1 MYGTALAQT
10 EAVTTPK
17 ALVVAIGSSA
27 FLAAAGAGGYLAVR
41 SNPPLKAD
49 QVSASDAA
57 PQPSVPAPT
66 MSTTV
71 DVPAPAKPDEA
82 AKTDVVRPET
92 RDRSPR
98 ETPKTQAPRPRS
110 QPQAA
115 ARPSVSAAPPPSAPA
130 SVPTPMPAPP
140 PATDPTPVLEP
151 PPPPVKEPEK
161 PKFEEVVVKADS
173 VIGIRLD
180 TPVSSETAKVE
191 DRVNARVSRDV
202 TADDRLAIPAGARL
216 EGTVTLVERGGKFK
230 ERARLGIRFTSLVLA
245 DGTRIKIDTETIF
258 RDGDSP
264 SGEATQ
270 KIGATTAVGAI
281 LGAVI
286 GGKKGA
292 AIGSA
297 TGAAGGTAAVMAG
310 GRNAATLAAGT
321 PLTVKLT
328 APVTVLVERQ

>member
-1 MYGTALAQT
+1 
-10 EAVTTPK
+10 
-17 ALVVAIGSSA
+17 
-27 FLAAAGAGGYLAVR
+27 
-41 SNPPLKAD
+41 
-49 QVSASDAA
+49 
-57 PQPSVPAPT
+57 
-66 MSTTV
+66 
-71 DVPAPAKPDEA
+71 
-82 AKTDVVRPET
+82 
-92 RDRSPR
+92 
-98 ETPKTQAPRPRS
+98 
-110 QPQAA
+110 
-115 ARPSVSAAPPPSAPA
+115 
-130 SVPTPMPAPP
+130 MP
-140 PATDPTPVLEP
+140 EP

-202 TADDRLAIPAGARL
+202 TAEDRLAIPAGARL

-258 RDGDSP
+258 RDGDAP

-270 KIGATTAVGAI
+270 KIGASTAVGAI

-328 APVTVLVERQ
+328 APVTVLVERE

>member
-1 MYGTALAQT
+1 
-10 EAVTTPK
+10 VTTTK

-49 QVSASDAA
+49 QVSVSNAV
-57 PQPSVPAPT
+57 PQPSAPAPT

-71 DVPAPAKPDEA
+71 EVPAKPAEA
-82 AKTDVVRPET
+82 ARTEVARPET

-98 ETPKTQAPRPRS
+98 ETPKTPPARPKP
-110 QPQAA
+110 QPQRAERPAA
-115 ARPSVSAAPPPSAPA
+115 SAPVSAPA
-130 SVPTPMPAPP
+130 SVPTPPPAPSP
-140 PATDPTPVLEP
+140 TFDPTPVPVPE

-202 TADDRLAIPAGARL
+202 SVDDRLAIPAGARL
-216 EGTVTLVERGGKFK
+216 EGNVTLVERGGKFK

-264 SGEATQ
+264 SGEATS
-270 KIGATTAVGAI
+270 KIGASTAVGAI

-310 GRNAATLAAGT
+310 GRNAATIAAGT

-328 APVTVLVERQ
+328 APVTVLVERQTP